1 MEYRTKL
8 RNLIIEL
15 VVVIVFLLL
24 VFNFVFGVTVQHGN
38 DMYPAIKDGDLI
50 VYYRTHSFT
59 NTEAVVYR
67 SEDRICTGRIAAG
80 PGTCIGCTSD
90 MQMTFDGLY
99 LPASYSDG
107 IYSRTYAA
115 EGEKLPFTVRENAF
129 FILGDNRED
138 AEDSRIQGQISKR
151 NIKGRIVTVIRRRQI

>member
-1 MEYRTKL
+1 
-8 RNLIIEL
+8 
-15 VVVIVFLLL
+15 
-24 VFNFVFGVTVQHGN
+24 
-38 DMYPAIKDGDLI
+38 
-50 VYYRTHSFT
+50 
-59 NTEAVVYR
+59 
-67 SEDRICTGRIAAG
+67 
-80 PGTCIGCTSD
+80 
-90 MQMTFDGLY
+90 
-99 LPASYSDG
+99 ASYSDG